1 MSFIPPWAGGPGS
14 KQKQNPFSPRTSG
27 ATTTADSAER
37 RATNTQ
43 NVTNGMPSSFTPGV
57 SGGGLMRDGQS
68 ISGQTAT
75 APVTGNPPGAPVYD
89 PGPMDAFG
97 SPVKSD
103 EEYLKADSV
112 FQAQKNALQA
122 ALDAYL
128 ADTEAQKQTY
138 NTNYGESLRK
148 LGFTGDQGAL
158 DKAKWDATENN
169 GQGRW
174 EDTEGNPFAGKI
186 DWNQTDTN
194 TASGRGFENALN
206 DFAAR
211 GMLQSSAYQRAY
223 NNLQRQLSEQLSS
236 TAGAKQTA
244 MGEFDRAQAA
254 KKSEKTTSEATAS
267 QEALA
272 RIKAAYGIG

>member
-1 MSFIPPWAGGPGS
+1 MSTSFFGSQPKKATKSTAARQEAQTTSNVGNVTPTKKYSGPLIDPNTGAS
-14 KQKQNPFSPRTSG
+14 QVADYVAQQNAAAPNTNTYNSGPFSS
-27 ATTTADSAER
+27 
-37 RATNTQ
+37 
-43 NVTNGMPSSFTPGV
+43 
-57 SGGGLMRDGQS
+57 
-68 ISGQTAT
+68 
-75 APVTGNPPGAPVYD
+75 APVDMGPV
-89 PGPMDAFG
+89 DAFG
-97 SPVKSD
+97 NPIKTD
-103 EEYLKADSV
+103 EEYLKGDTV

-138 NTNYGESLRK
+138 STNYGESLRK

-158 DKAKWDATENN
+158 DKAKWDPTENN

-174 EDTEGNPFAGKI
+174 EDPEGNPFAGKI

-206 DFAAR
+206 DFASR
-211 GMLQSSAYQRAY
+211 GTLQSSAYQRAY
-223 NNLQRQLSEQLSS
+223 NNLQRQLNEQLAS
-236 TAGAKQTA
+236 TASSKQTA

>member
-1 MSFIPPWAGGPGS
+1 MSTAFFGNQP
-14 KQKQNPFSPRTSG
+14 KK
-27 ATTTADSAER
+27 ATKSTAARQEAQTASS
-37 RATNTQ
+37 
-43 NVTNGMPSSFTPGV
+43 NVSNVKPTYTYTKPAGV
-57 SGGGLMRDGQS
+57 SGTADTMERQIASRAAAPAADTSGGGGLGGGFIPS
-68 ISGQTAT
+68 T
-75 APVTGNPPGAPVYD
+75 APVDMGPV
-89 PGPMDAFG
+89 DAFG
-97 SPVKSD
+97 NPIKTD
-103 EEYLKADSV
+103 EEYLKGDTV

-138 NTNYGESLRK
+138 STNYGESLRK

-158 DKAKWDATENN
+158 DKAKWDPTENN

-174 EDTEGNPFAGKI
+174 EDPEGNPFAGKI
-186 DWNQTDTN
+186 NWNQTDTN

-206 DFAAR
+206 DFASR
-211 GMLQSSAYQRAY
+211 GTLQSSAYQRAY
-223 NNLQRQLSEQLSS
+223 NNLQRQLNEQLAS
-236 TAGAKQTA
+236 TASSKQTA